1 MVVADA
7 GAAAAAAAAGIEVV
21 AAVRVPAADSKEVE
35 GTAAG
40 MVARSEDE
48 MVVVLAR
55 EGETVAVVAVE
66 TVVEAEAAAWLV
78 ELVELVLETGKAESA
93 SSWADVGYV

>member
-7 GAAAAAAAAGIEVV
+7 GAAAAAAAGIEVV
-21 AAVRVPAADSKEVE
+21 AAVRLPAADSKEVE

-55 EGETVAVVAVE
+55 KGETVAVVAVE

-78 ELVELVLETGKAESA
+78 ELVLETEMAESA

>member
-7 GAAAAAAAAGIEVV
+7 GAAAAAAGIELVV
-21 AAVRVPAADSKEVE
+21 AVRVPAADSKEVE

-78 ELVELVLETGKAESA
+78 ELVLETGMAESA

>member
-1 MVVADA
+1 VVVADA
-7 GAAAAAAAAGIEVV
+7 GAAAAPGIEVV
-21 AAVRVPAADSKEVE
+21 VAVRVPAADSKEVE

-78 ELVELVLETGKAESA
+78 ELVLETGMAESA

>member
-7 GAAAAAAAAGIEVV
+7 GAAAAAVIEAVV
-21 AAVRVPAADSKEVE
+21 AVRVPAADSKEVE
-35 GTAAG
+35 GAAAG

-78 ELVELVLETGKAESA
+78 ELVLETGMAESA
-93 SSWADVGYV
+93 SSWADVGCV

>member
-7 GAAAAAAAAGIEVV
+7 GAAAAAAAGIELVV
-21 AAVRVPAADSKEVE
+21 AVRVPAADSKEVE

-78 ELVELVLETGKAESA
+78 ELVLETGMAESA

>member
-7 GAAAAAAAAGIEVV
+7 GAAAAAAIEVV
-21 AAVRVPAADSKEVE
+21 VAVRVPAADSKEVE

-78 ELVELVLETGKAESA
+78 ELVLETGMAESA

>member
-7 GAAAAAAAAGIEVV
+7 GAAAGIELVV
-21 AAVRVPAADSKEVE
+21 AVRLPAADSKEVE

-48 MVVVLAR
+48 MVAVLAR
-55 EGETVAVVAVE
+55 EGGTVAVVAVE
-66 TVVEAEAAAWLV
+66 TVVEAEAAA
-78 ELVELVLETGKAESA
+78 
-93 SSWADVGYV
+93 

>member
-7 GAAAAAAAAGIEVV
+7 GAAAAAGIEVV
-21 AAVRVPAADSKEVE
+21 AAVRLPAADSKEVE

-78 ELVELVLETGKAESA
+78 ELVLETGMAASA
-93 SSWADVGYV
+93 SSWADVGCV

>member
-7 GAAAAAAAAGIEVV
+7 GAAAAAAIEVV
-21 AAVRVPAADSKEVE
+21 VAVRVPAADSKEVE

-40 MVARSEDE
+40 IVARSEDE

-78 ELVELVLETGKAESA
+78 ELVLETGMAESA

>member
-7 GAAAAAAAAGIEVV
+7 GAAAAAGIEVV
-21 AAVRVPAADSKEVE
+21 VAVRVPAADSKEVE

-55 EGETVAVVAVE
+55 EGETVAVVVVE

-78 ELVELVLETGKAESA
+78 ELVLETGMAESA
-93 SSWADVGYV
+93 SSWADVGCV

>member
-7 GAAAAAAAAGIEVV
+7 GAAAAAAAGIEVA
-21 AAVRVPAADSKEVE
+21 AAVRLPAADSKEVE

-78 ELVELVLETGKAESA
+78 ELVLETGMAASA
-93 SSWADVGYV
+93 SSWADVGCV

>member
-7 GAAAAAAAAGIEVV
+7 GAAAAAAAGIELVV
-21 AAVRVPAADSKEVE
+21 AVRVPAADSKEVE

-55 EGETVAVVAVE
+55 ECETVAVVAVE

-78 ELVELVLETGKAESA
+78 ELVLETGMAESA